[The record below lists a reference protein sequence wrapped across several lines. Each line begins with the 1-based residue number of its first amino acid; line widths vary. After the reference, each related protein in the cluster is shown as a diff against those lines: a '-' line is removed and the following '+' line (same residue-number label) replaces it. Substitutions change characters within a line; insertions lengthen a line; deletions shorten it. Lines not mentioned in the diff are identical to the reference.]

1 MDSEKKQAY
10 TRRIT
15 QANSTEMVV
24 ILYDMTLDYVEEA
37 QESLKNCEDDSA
49 FIDAVSKIQGCI
61 SELIE
66 SLHMEY
72 EPAGDLRRLYDFCI
86 RRIAVSQAKR
96 DGSIL
101 DEIVRV
107 IKPLREAYSKITDKN
122 IGGPVMGNSQT
133 VYAGLTYGKDE
144 LIESLSTNA
153 NRGFLV

>member
-1 MDSEKKQAY
+1 MDNEKKQAY

-37 QESLKNCEDDSA
+37 QESLKNGEDDST

-101 DEIVRV
+101 DEVVRV

-122 IGGPVMGNSQT
+122 TGGPVMGNSQT

>member
-1 MDSEKKQAY
+1 MDNDKIQAY

-15 QANSTEMVV
+15 QANSTEMIV
-24 ILYDMTLDYVEEA
+24 ILYDMTLDYVSEA
-37 QESLKNCEDDSA
+37 QSSLENGDGDTG
-49 FIDAVSKIQGCI
+49 FTDAISKIQGCL
-61 SELIE
+61 SELIN

-86 RRIAVSQAKR
+86 RRVAVSQAKK

-122 IGGPVMGNSQT
+122 TGGPVMGNSQT